1 MATQRVTALITGA
14 SSGIGAVYADRLA
27 ARKYDLVL
35 VARRADRLQALSSA
49 LENRYG
55 VRVTTLIAD
64 LSKAEGIRQVEET
77 LQQNSAIEVLVNN
90 AGAANLA
97 PFLSSDADSH
107 EALNTLNT
115 TALMRLTLAVLPRFT
130 EQNHGTIINIASV
143 LAFHA
148 RAGSA
153 VYSATKAWVLNFTRG
168 LQEEFADT
176 ALRIQAVLPAATAT
190 EIWGHSGVT
199 LDSLPAGSV
208 MTTENLVDA
217 ALAGLD
223 QGERVTIPPVEDL
236 ALWQHWEEAR
246 LALFGASRNG
256 TPASRYTI
264 V

>member
-1 MATQRVTALITGA
+1 MTTQRITALITGA

-27 ARKYDLVL
+27 ARNYDLVL
-35 VARRADRLQALSSA
+35 VARRADRLQALSGA
-49 LENRYG
+49 LEKRYG
-55 VRVTTLIAD
+55 VSVTTLVAD
-64 LSKAEGIRQVEET
+64 LSKTDGIVRVEDA
-77 LQQNSAIEVLVNN
+77 LRQNSAIELLVNN

-115 TALMRLTLAVLPRFT
+115 TALMRLTLAVLPRFV
-130 EQNHGTIINIASV
+130 EQNRGTIINIASV

-168 LQEEFADT
+168 LQEELAES
-176 ALRIQAVLPAATAT
+176 AVRIQAVLPAATAT

-223 QGERVTIPPVEDL
+223 QGELVTIPPVEDL
-236 ALWQHWEEAR
+236 TLWQRWEEAR
-246 LALFGASRNG
+246 LTLFNASRNG
-256 TPASRYTI
+256 TPASRYPLA
-264 V
+264 